1 MYFAIDISI
10 RCVNKVNDKFF
21 FISRLRVCKILNPM
35 RVNISKGNE
44 VENNSFT
51 IQRRNG
57 FFFLNNYR
65 RLPAYMNNG

>member
-51 IQRRNG
+51 YSKAKR
-57 FFFLNNYR
+57 FLLFKQLSEITSVYE
-65 RLPAYMNNG
+65 